1 MFRYEYSKV
10 FRNSYFAEHL
20 QKLTSEVF
28 LRKTFLKICSEFTR
42 ELPCQ
47 SVQSKFIK
55 IALRHGCSPVN
66 LMHIFR
72 ALFPKN
78 TSGWLLLELRAT
90 VFLCFFFAL
99 AWTLCSCLC
108 SSSSSSPSVFYQ
120 PCPGLPNCKSVP
132 LILKISQYDWG
143 DKFSFFQG
151 IQVRTD
157 IRIDIS
163 IFIRPITTKFGK
175 QVYHR
180 ELTQMRLAN

>member
-20 QKLTSEVF
+20 QKLPSEVF
-28 LRKTFLKICSEFTR
+28 LRKAFLKICSEFTR

-55 IALRHGCSPVN
+55 ITLRHGCSPVN

-78 TSGWLLLELRAT
+78 TSEWLLLELRAT
-90 VFLCFFFAL
+90 LFLCFFFAL

-108 SSSSSSPSVFYQ
+108 YSSSSSPSVSTSRVLDFRTVNRY
-120 PCPGLPNCKSVP
+120 PWFWKYLNMTEA
-132 LILKISQYDWG
+132 ISSA
-143 DKFSFFQG
+143 FSKVF
-151 IQVRTD
+151 
-157 IRIDIS
+157 
-163 IFIRPITTKFGK
+163 K
-175 QVYHR
+175 
-180 ELTQMRLAN
+180 

>member
-28 LRKTFLKICSEFTR
+28 LRKAFLKICSEFTR

-90 VFLCFFFAL
+90 SFLRWREHFAV
-99 AWTLCSCLC
+99 AC
-108 SSSSSSPSVFYQ
+108 V
-120 PCPGLPNCKSVP
+120 LP
-132 LILKISQYDWG
+132 LLLLLR
-143 DKFSFFQG
+143 FSTSRVLDF
-151 IQVRTD
+151 RTVN
-157 IRIDIS
+157 RY
-163 IFIRPITTKFGK
+163 P
-175 QVYHR
+175 
-180 ELTQMRLAN
+180 